1 MARLSRCRQNRPNPT
16 PAPAVVE
23 VRDDEYVF
31 ASEYHFDVVVPG
43 EERTRALSEHFG
55 AGFLS

>member
-1 MARLSRCRQNRPNPT
+1 MRTTQHRADHPNPT

-31 ASEYHFDVVVPG
+31 AAEYHFDVMMPG
-43 EERTRALSEHFG
+43 EERTPSEHFG
-55 AGFLS
+55 VTS